1 MAGITELVAILGAN
15 LQLVKQMTRHLE
27 FEDPNFTFNDEKDL
41 KKKSLFTTVFETI
54 ISIFPQANPD
64 FDDIY
69 QNVKYWLVEFEED
82 GQPWREVGLN
92 ERREPITIG
101 PYRNNRGFWTDS
113 NLKQDQIDNCFF
125 KKSTISE
132 SEFQNYW
139 DSFLAD

>member
-1 MAGITELVAILGAN
+1 
-15 LQLVKQMTRHLE
+15 MTRYIE
-27 FEDPNFTFNDEKDL
+27 FEDPNFIFNNEKDL
-41 KKKSLFTTVFETI
+41 KKKSLFTAAFETI

-64 FDDIY
+64 FDDLY
-69 QNVKYWLVEFEED
+69 QNVKYWLVEFEDD
-82 GQPWREVGLN
+82 GQPCREVGLN

-101 PYRNNRGFWTDS
+101 PYRNNKGFWTDN

-132 SEFQNYW
+132 IEFQNYW